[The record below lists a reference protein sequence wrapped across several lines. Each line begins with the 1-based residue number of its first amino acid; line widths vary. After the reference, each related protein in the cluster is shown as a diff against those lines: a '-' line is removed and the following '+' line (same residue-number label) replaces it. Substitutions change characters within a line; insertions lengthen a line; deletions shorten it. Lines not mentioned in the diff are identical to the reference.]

1 MNVWVDRSAL
11 KAVIMKILV
20 GIDGSKC
27 SEAAV
32 QTVLKWFGQTKS
44 KVRVLHVMEPM
55 AYSVPPQMSP
65 GYAPEQEEQIK
76 LAREMVDRVT
86 QTLRSAGFKVESAVE
101 SGDSRETI
109 IDQAAQWHADLIVI
123 GAHGRKEIQQFLMG
137 NVAEH
142 VARHAGVSV
151 LIVRNPS

>member
-1 MNVWVDRSAL
+1 
-11 KAVIMKILV
+11 MKILV

-27 SEAAV
+27 SEVAV
-32 QTVLKWFGQTKS
+32 QAVVKWFGHTKS
-44 KVRVLHVMEPM
+44 EVRVLHVIEPI

-65 GYAPEQEEQIK
+65 GYAPEQEEQVK
-76 LAREMVDRVT
+76 LAREMVERVA

-101 SGDSRETI
+101 MGDSRETL

-123 GAHGRKEIQQFLMG
+123 GAHGRKEIQRFLMG

-142 VARHAGVSV
+142 VARYAGASV
-151 LIVRNPS
+151 LIVRNPG